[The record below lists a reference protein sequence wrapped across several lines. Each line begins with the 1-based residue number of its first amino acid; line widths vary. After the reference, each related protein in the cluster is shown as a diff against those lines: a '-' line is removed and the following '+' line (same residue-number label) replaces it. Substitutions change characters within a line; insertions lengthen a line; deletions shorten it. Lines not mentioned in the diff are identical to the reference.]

1 MKIILEE
8 EDISKNELPKEAE
21 EKFFNYGEEKI
32 KHIKDIKEEDKGKW
46 IEHTAEELHEQ
57 FKSLMRYTEEGEGEI
72 DNVDWSALNYQ
83 PYGADYY
90 AEKFEGFAPEIYEI
104 LAESSKA
111 ENAIIDNRIPHLKMT
126 DGSFNPFG
134 KDS

>member
-1 MKIILEE
+1 
-8 EDISKNELPKEAE
+8 
-21 EKFFNYGEEKI
+21 
-32 KHIKDIKEEDKGKW
+32 
-46 IEHTAEELHEQ
+46 
-57 FKSLMRYTEEGEGEI
+57 MRYTEEGEGEI

-111 ENAIIDNRIPHLKMT
+111 ENALIDNRIPHLKMT